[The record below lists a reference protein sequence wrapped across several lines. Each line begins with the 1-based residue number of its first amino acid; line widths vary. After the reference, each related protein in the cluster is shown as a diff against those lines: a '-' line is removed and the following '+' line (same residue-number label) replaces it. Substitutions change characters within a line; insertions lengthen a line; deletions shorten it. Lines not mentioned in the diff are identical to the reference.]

1 MSSKRFEKDHDDTD
15 SSDIRAQLSRNG
27 VDQDTQNQLLEMHS
41 KNMSLANE
49 IDALRQQL
57 QKAKNVSRES
67 VAQLKAVHSG
77 SGRVVQSRILAEGQ
91 HLC

>member
-27 VDQDTQNQLLEMHS
+27 VDQDTQNQLLEVHS

-57 QKAKNVSRES
+57 QKAKNVSRGS
-67 VAQLKAVHSG
+67 VAQLKAVH
-77 SGRVVQSRILAEGQ
+77 
-91 HLC
+91 

>member
-67 VAQLKAVHSG
+67 VAQLKAVH
-77 SGRVVQSRILAEGQ
+77 
-91 HLC
+91 